1 MTKHLA
7 HSQVIPYLQGLAAHG
22 NEVTLLSFEERFA
35 DADLE
40 RAETARVEKLLSD
53 SNIKWRW
60 LRYHKRPSLPATAYD
75 VFLGTIYSVHLTL
88 RHRINV
94 VHSRGYVPLP
104 IALFCKLVC
113 RTKLVFD
120 VRGLMAEEY
129 VDAGHWKQGS
139 LPYRLTKWF
148 ERLAFR
154 HADAVIVLTQ
164 RIAEILRS
172 TFPSLQKTPL
182 YVIPCCVNLET
193 YPKATNRFALR
204 QKLGITGA
212 PVLAYVGSLGTWYMG
227 REMVGF
233 FKRVLQ
239 AEPQATFLVLT
250 QYPELAREMLQEQ
263 QITQE
268 HYVIQ
273 TVASS
278 EVPRWLSAADF
289 AIAFIKPCYSKI
301 SSSPTKVGEYLA
313 AGLPFVTNRGI
324 GDLDDLLTN
333 NPAGALVDSFD
344 DSQYAAVAQTLLSML
359 KDPAVHERCREI
371 AENKFSMK
379 QIGQPSYAEV
389 YRRLDKV
396 ADR

>member
-1 MTKHLA
+1 MTKHLSE
-7 HSQVIPYLQGLAAHG
+7 SQIIPYLQGLAARG
-22 NEVTLLSFEERFA
+22 NEVTLLSFEERFP

-40 RAETARVEKLLSD
+40 CSEMSRVAKLLSG
-53 SNIKWRW
+53 SSIRWKW

-75 VFLGTIYSVHLTL
+75 VFVGAIYSVYLIL

-113 RTKLVFD
+113 RTKMVFD

-139 LPYRLTKWF
+139 LPYRATKWF

-154 HADAVIVLTQ
+154 HADAVIVLTH
-164 RIAEILRS
+164 RVAEILRS
-172 TFPSLQKTPL
+172 TFPTLQKAPV
-182 YVIPCCVNLET
+182 YVIPCCVNVEN
-193 YPKATNRFALR
+193 YPSGTDRVALR
-204 QKLGITGA
+204 KELGIAGS

-227 REMVGF
+227 REMVRF

-239 AEPQATFLVLT
+239 VEPQATFLVLT
-250 QYPELAREMLQEQ
+250 QFPELAREMLQEQ
-263 QITQE
+263 EIAPE
-268 HYVIQ
+268 SYVIQ

-278 EVPRWLSAADF
+278 EVARWLSAADF
-289 AIAFIKPCYSKI
+289 ALAFIKPCYSKI

-324 GDLDDLLTN
+324 GDLDELLTK
-333 NPAGALVDSFD
+333 NPAGALLDSFD
-344 DSQYAAVAQTLLSML
+344 DSQYTAAVETVLTML
-359 KDPAVHERCREI
+359 RDPAVHERCRSI
-371 AENKFSMK
+371 AEKNFSMK
-379 QIGQPSYAEV
+379 QLGQPSYIELYGA
-389 YRRLDKV
+389 LDK
-396 ADR
+396 ANR